1 MKARLEPV
9 KDVAK
14 AKLMCPMNS
23 EAKQTFILEFGA
35 EKGLLQ
41 GEWAPHAQK
50 TQTPLYF
57 LGNGFYRQNFCKVLR
72 VCDFLLMGWW

>member
-1 MKARLEPV
+1 VKARLEPV

-23 EAKQTFILEFGA
+23 EAKQTIILEFGA

-50 TQTPLYF
+50 TQTPL
-57 LGNGFYRQNFCKVLR
+57 
-72 VCDFLLMGWW
+72 